1 MSPGV
6 KNGKHHTNN
15 TSMLKILFLLAYLIV
30 CPDKASSSAGDKN
43 WVIVIDAGHGGKDP
57 GALGSFSAEKN
68 ITLAIA
74 LKTGSY
80 IEKNLQ
86 NVTVIYTRKTDTFIE
101 LKDRPDIA
109 NKNNADLFIS
119 IHANSTKS
127 RTINGTETFVMGPA
141 KDQQNLEVAMKENE
155 VILLE
160 NDYSTTYEGF
170 DPKSPESY
178 IMFTLMQN
186 IFLKQSTSLASAIQ
200 SQYKEKNN
208 RTDRGVKQAG
218 FWVLFMTTM
227 PSVLTETGFITHPDE
242 EKYLNSKEGQDK
254 IASSIFKA
262 CSDYIADIESKS
274 SKFPVKIQNQEPDV
288 DSSVQSNSNQDEIV
302 FMVQIATSTTKIEIR
317 PENFHGL
324 NNVVEISSKDQ
335 SKYAAGNFNDY
346 MSAVNFRKEIERIF
360 PDAFVIALK
369 DNKILPLQQ
378 AIDEKN
384 EITKR
389 NTK

>member
-1 MSPGV
+1 MSTGV

-15 TSMLKILFLLAYLIV
+15 MSFHKLLFLIAFLIV
-30 CPDKASSSAGDKN
+30 SAYKISASGGDKN

-80 IEKNLQ
+80 LEKNLQ

-178 IMFTLMQN
+178 IMFSLMQN

-200 SQYKEKNN
+200 SQYKGKNN
-208 RTDRGVKQAG
+208 RNDRGVKQAG

-227 PSVLTETGFITHPDE
+227 PSVLTETGFITHPEE
-242 EKYLNSKEGQDK
+242 EKYMNSKEGQDK

-274 SKFPVKIQNQEPDV
+274 SKFPVKIQNQETDG
-288 DSSVQSNSNQDEIV
+288 DNTAQSTLKQGEIV
-302 FMVQIATSTTKIEIR
+302 FMVQIATSSAKIEIK

-324 NNVVEISSKDQ
+324 NNVIEISSHDQ
-335 SKYAAGNFNDY
+335 SKYAVGNYNDY
-346 MSAVNFRKEIERIF
+346 MSAVNYRKEIEEIF
-360 PDAFVIALK
+360 PDAFVIAIK

-378 AIDEKN
+378 AIEEKN

-389 NTK
+389 DTK